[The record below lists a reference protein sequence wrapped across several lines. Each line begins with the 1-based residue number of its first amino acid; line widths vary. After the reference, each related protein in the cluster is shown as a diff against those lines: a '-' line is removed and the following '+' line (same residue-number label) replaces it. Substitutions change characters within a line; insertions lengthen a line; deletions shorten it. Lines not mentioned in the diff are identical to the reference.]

1 MDLLYYVYH
10 KNYIKFINKVILVVS
25 VKVQSESFSRLS
37 SVDVQGRF
45 NRRRL
50 TVSKVVY
57 CTA

>member
-1 MDLLYYVYH
+1 MANLFIILLIEYVSSH
-10 KNYIKFINKVILVVS
+10 IVV
-25 VKVQSESFSRLS
+25 VKVQSESFGRLS
-37 SVDVQGRF
+37 SVDVQGKL